1 MICNHCLSGL
11 LKILKNQEIIKE
23 GREGGR
29 EEGRKEERGGE
40 KRGEEG
46 RGKTKRR
53 KKGNNIT
60 YAYEQLMKERA
71 WFQMVYEVLRLPS
84 WMRN

>member
-29 EEGRKEERGGE
+29 EEGRKEKRGGE
-40 KRGEEG
+40 
-46 RGKTKRR
+46 R
-53 KKGNNIT
+53 KDK
-60 YAYEQLMKERA
+60 EKKER
-71 WFQMVYEVLRLPS
+71 E
-84 WMRN
+84 